1 MKPNRHAANQNK
13 IVVIDEYQ
21 ATKPPI
27 DPSRPKI
34 GEAKAPPLDPEVD
47 KYLASEEPEG
57 KVR

>member
-1 MKPNRHAANQNK
+1 MKPKGHAADQNK
-13 IVVIDEYQ
+13 IVVIDEHRP
-21 ATKPPI
+21 TKPPT

-34 GEAKAPPLDPEVD
+34 GEAKAPPLDPEVE

>member
-34 GEAKAPPLDPEVD
+34 VKQKL
-47 KYLASEEPEG
+47 LH
-57 KVR
+57 